1 MRQIREVM
9 RLHFDCGWSKREVAR
24 ALKMSSTAV
33 WEYIQRAKRA
43 QLSFERVRE
52 MSDDALDR
60 LLFPP
65 SPPSTV
71 KRPMPNWAQVH
82 RELGRKHVTLDLLW
96 NEYKLQEPEALDA
109 LSLCSLCALC
119 AQRAITAGACSIHAM
134 LPCMLGLSAARL
146 QAQGLPGGT
155 AIRVGLRI
163 VFKGA
168 LVEQSIFPGPR
179 RPLAFRA

>member
-1 MRQIREVM
+1 MPNIRLSMRQIREVM
-9 RLHFDCGWSKREVAR
+9 RLHFECGWNKREVAR

-65 SPPSTV
+65 SPPSKV

-96 NEYKLQEPEALDA
+96 NEYKLQEPEGYGY
-109 LSLCSLCALC
+109 SWF
-119 AQRAITAGACSIHAM
+119 I
-134 LPCMLGLSAARL
+134 
-146 QAQGLPGGT
+146 
-155 AIRVGLRI
+155 
-163 VFKGA
+163 
-168 LVEQSIFPGPR
+168 
-179 RPLAFRA
+179 